1 MAGNIFSDVGF
12 KAQNGAPPSGLIAAR
27 GSIDTGLTAVGS
39 SQSGGLA
46 LVSQVN
52 VISTSTTTTGIATVL
67 PVGFK
72 GASVDVINSSSN
84 ALSVYPPSGGTINGG
99 SANAADAGTV
109 AAASSGVAGKN
120 TYLCTSTNGLTW
132 LRA

>member
-1 MAGNIFSDVGF
+1 MSNIFSDLGF
-12 KAQNGAPPSGLIAAR
+12 TAQNGTPPSGALAAR
-27 GSIDTGLTAVGS
+27 GSIDTGLTAVGA
-39 SQSGGLA
+39 SQGAGLQ
-46 LVSQVN
+46 LVSQIN
-52 VISTSTTTTGIATVL
+52 VVSTSTTTTGIATVL

-72 GASVDVINSSSN
+72 GATLDVVNSSAN

-99 SANAADAGTV
+99 SANAVDAGTV
-109 AAASSGVAGKN
+109 AAASSGVAGKS